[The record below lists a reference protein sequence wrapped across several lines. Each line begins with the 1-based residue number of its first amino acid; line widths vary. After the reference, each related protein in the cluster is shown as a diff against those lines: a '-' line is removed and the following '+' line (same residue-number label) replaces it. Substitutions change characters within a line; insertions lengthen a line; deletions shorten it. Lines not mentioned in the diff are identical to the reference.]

1 MSNTMPTRA
10 SAVPRVSVVMVV
22 GRDLRFLDE
31 AVDSILCQD
40 LEDFEFVIVDDGTG
54 EESKIV
60 GLTFRS
66 PNKLPV
72 TFAPAV

>member
-1 MSNTMPTRA
+1 MLNSLFD
-10 SAVPRVSVVMVV
+10 RV
-22 GRDLRFLDE
+22 GDL
-31 AVDSILCQD
+31 V
-40 LEDFEFVIVDDGTG
+40 FVADDGTG

-72 TFAPAV
+72 TFAPAA